1 MTGKTMHDNDF
12 DFDILH
18 TCSTNECTGLIASEP
33 ETDEQ
38 WDAYHEIYDFGLPQA
53 DQKRLDELDD

>member
-38 WDAYHEIYDFGLPQA
+38 WDAYHA